1 MARFR
6 GRLKRVSCNERI
18 GFSTPPFN
26 ERIRVS
32 EIGRDFSNVLLFLKE
47 VDQKLVIFLQ
57 SILFVFRVDSFVN
70 FKV

>member
-1 MARFR
+1 MKKLKVKNTRKAIALR

-32 EIGRDFSNVLLFLKE
+32 EIGRDFSNVL
-47 VDQKLVIFLQ
+47 
-57 SILFVFRVDSFVN
+57 
-70 FKV
+70 